1 VNDHVGH
8 VVNLATAW
16 KKSGKFAGVDADEIR
31 SIAFIEADRLLR
43 EKFDP
48 TISTATTFLSRFLP
62 GRVEY
67 RILRDSGMRKRPE
80 GWLASQAIDPKAKNR
95 EPDPAS
101 VVDLADLLDA
111 VQPDLREMM
120 ERIIEGVSIERLA
133 IERIPPLS
141 FDSPTELE
149 ERIEETR
156 SDLLDILR
164 HELGRLTR

>member
-1 VNDHVGH
+1 
-8 VVNLATAW
+8 
-16 KKSGKFAGVDADEIR
+16 
-31 SIAFIEADRLLR
+31 
-43 EKFDP
+43 
-48 TISTATTFLSRFLP
+48 
-62 GRVEY
+62 
-67 RILRDSGMRKRPE
+67 MRKRPE